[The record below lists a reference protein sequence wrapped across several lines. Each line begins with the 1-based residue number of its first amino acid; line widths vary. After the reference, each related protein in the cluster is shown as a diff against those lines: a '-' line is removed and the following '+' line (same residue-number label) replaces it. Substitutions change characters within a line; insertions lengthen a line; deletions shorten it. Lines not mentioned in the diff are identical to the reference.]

1 MSGSMLIVLQMSMLL
16 NYLRWDR
23 IKIGVFTVFLGIW
36 RFA

>member
-1 MSGSMLIVLQMSMLL
+1 MSGSMLIALQMSMLL

-23 IKIGVFTVFLGIW
+23 IKVAVFTVFLGIW